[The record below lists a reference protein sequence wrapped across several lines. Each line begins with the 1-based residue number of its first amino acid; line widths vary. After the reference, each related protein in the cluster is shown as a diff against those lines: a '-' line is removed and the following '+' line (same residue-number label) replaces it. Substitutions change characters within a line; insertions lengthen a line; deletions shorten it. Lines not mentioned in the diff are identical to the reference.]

1 MVPRTCQ
8 SGVRYCSVSAR
19 ATPLRCSTGLAIS
32 PDTSNR
38 YRENRDDLS
47 AARHCPQLGRLLRPR
62 PRGLPAGSAWPPK
75 NDSLWAA
82 PLHLTPGIQPA
93 GELSIH
99 ELLAECCPGDI
110 LHHQIVHSLL
120 SVKVVDDGNVRMV
133 QPGEDS
139 RFFVELLAC
148 GFVSHRA
155 LWENFECDIAVEVLI
170 VGAVNVPHAALAN
183 LLENAVVP
191 QSLPQ

>member
-8 SGVRYCSVSAR
+8 FGVRYCSVSAR

-47 AARHCPQLGRLLRPR
+47 APRHCPQLGRLLRPR

-93 GELSIH
+93 MGRP
-99 ELLAECCPGDI
+99 AA
-110 LHHQIVHSLL
+110 IVADVHPRPAVTMFTQLEVTRRSLYWRARAA
-120 SVKVVDDGNVRMV
+120 VMKWKGYVTTNATVVD
-133 QPGEDS
+133 
-139 RFFVELLAC
+139 
-148 GFVSHRA
+148 
-155 LWENFECDIAVEVLI
+155 
-170 VGAVNVPHAALAN
+170 N
-183 LLENAVVP
+183 LLTIVMLR
-191 QSLPQ
+191 SRI